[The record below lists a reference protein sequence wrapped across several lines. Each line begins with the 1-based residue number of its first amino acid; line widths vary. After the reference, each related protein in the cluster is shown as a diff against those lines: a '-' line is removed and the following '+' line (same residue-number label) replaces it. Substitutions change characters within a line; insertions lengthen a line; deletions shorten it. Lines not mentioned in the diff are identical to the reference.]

1 MKRQEEFDSVQE
13 TLLSE
18 IEELEQRLALL
29 KKRVTNKDLI
39 GVGDVITTC
48 IGNINVLIGK
58 YQILSK
64 VYE

>member
-1 MKRQEEFDSVQE
+1 MKRQEEFDIVQK

-29 KKRVTNKDLI
+29 KKRVTNKDHI
-39 GVGDVITTC
+39 GVGDAITTL
-48 IGNINVLIGK
+48 IGNINVLVGK

-64 VYE
+64 IYD

>member
-1 MKRQEEFDSVQE
+1 MKRQEEFDIVQE

-18 IEELEQRLALL
+18 IEELEQRLTLL
-29 KKRVTNKDLI
+29 KTRVTNKDLI
-39 GVGDVITTC
+39 GMGDSITTQ

>member
-1 MKRQEEFDSVQE
+1 MKKQEEFSIVRE

-29 KKRVTNKDLI
+29 KKRVSNKDLI
-39 GVGDVITTC
+39 GVGNAITTC

-58 YQILSK
+58 YQILNK
-64 VYE
+64 LYE

>member
-1 MKRQEEFDSVQE
+1 MKRQEEFGIVQE

-18 IEELEQRLALL
+18 IEEVEQRLALL
-29 KKRVTNKDLI
+29 KKRVTNKELI
-39 GVGDVITTC
+39 GVGDSITTC
-48 IGNINVLIGK
+48 VGNVNVLIGK